1 MNRRVTAAVIAAV
14 LALGAFVSI
23 FIYVRNADIR
33 ALGGV
38 EARSVYV
45 VVNTVPKGTV
55 AEELGQNIVLTQIPA
70 KTVPDNAVTDLTEI
84 AKKVSSVELVKGE
97 VLLTSRFID
106 PALQSTEDIAVPKG
120 MQQMSLLVSPAQ
132 VRGGVVKGGDTIG
145 IFLTLKATAAAAPI
159 AIPGLGNMAID
170 GDPLVKQIFQ
180 KVLVTRV
187 VGGVTISADPKTNAA
202 PSDGVMITVA
212 LVTSDIE
219 KLVWAQAAGSLTLT
233 VENKDADDS
242 SSQYTNSH
250 VVLR

>member
-23 FIYVRNADIR
+23 FVYVRNADIR

-45 VVNTVPKGTV
+45 VVNPVPKGTL
-55 AEELGQNIVLTQIPA
+55 AEDLGANIVITQIPA
-70 KTVPDNAVTDLTEI
+70 KTVPDNAVTDLSEI
-84 AKKVSSVELVKGE
+84 AKRVSSVELVKGE

-106 PALQSTEDIAVPKG
+106 PALQSIEDVAVPKG
-120 MQQMSLLVSPAQ
+120 MQQMSLLVSPTQ
-132 VRGGVVKGGDTIG
+132 VRGGVVKGGDTLG
-145 IFLTLKATAAAAPI
+145 VFLTLKATAAAAPI
-159 AIPGLGNMAID
+159 AIPGLGNMSID
-170 GDPLVKQIFQ
+170 GDPLVKQIMQ

-187 VGGVTISADPKTNAA
+187 VGGVTLTADPKTNAA
-202 PSDGVMITVA
+202 PSDGIMITVA
-212 LVTSDIE
+212 LITSDIE

-233 VENKDADDS
+233 VENKDVDNS